1 MLKRQSSTSEDELPA
16 NKRPFFNPDSESTGV
31 LQVTACKNPAVNGF
45 CSSSNCATSAYES
58 LSPVTHSR
66 PAVISVCCNSGNIS
80 PPGLVAAKN
89 NMIQMVPVNQSP
101 INRTDVSFLQS
112 QNMCIKS
119 SGNSSSEESCD
130 DSDAVESPMCLV
142 NGASHS
148 NGIVAKPKHSLL
160 PTSHFMQVCH
170 QQPVTV
176 SSQIMPSSAVQPMI
190 SYQHQPIFIQPSL
203 DGRAQHILV
212 PIATV
217 PVAGNNT
224 NKIPNGS
231 PQSLYL
237 QTCPIVQGTN
247 SSQTLQVTTLPNCNA
262 TSQTQH
268 LLSNSLP
275 IFINGQSTQLASQS
289 PQPLQIVTL
298 SSPPRVHS

>member
-1 MLKRQSSTSEDELPA
+1 M
-16 NKRPFFNPDSESTGV
+16 
-31 LQVTACKNPAVNGF
+31 QVTTYKNPAVKGVV
-45 CSSSNCATSAYES
+45 SSSNGATSTYES
-58 LSPVTHSR
+58 LSPVAYSR
-66 PAVISVCCNSGNIS
+66 PAVISVCCNSGKIS

-101 INRTDVSFLQS
+101 INTTDVSFFQS
-112 QNMCIKS
+112 QSLCIKS
-119 SGNSSSEESCD
+119 SGNSSSEESGD

-142 NGASHS
+142 NGVHS
-148 NGIVAKPKHSLL
+148 NGIVAKPNHSLL
-160 PTSHFMQVCH
+160 PASHFMQVGH

-176 SSQIMPSSAVQPMI
+176 SSSQIMPSSAVQPMI

-224 NKIPNGS
+224 NKIPNGC

-247 SSQTLQVTTLPNCNA
+247 SSQTLQVATLPNCNV

-275 IFINGQSTQLASQS
+275 IFINGQSTQLASQL